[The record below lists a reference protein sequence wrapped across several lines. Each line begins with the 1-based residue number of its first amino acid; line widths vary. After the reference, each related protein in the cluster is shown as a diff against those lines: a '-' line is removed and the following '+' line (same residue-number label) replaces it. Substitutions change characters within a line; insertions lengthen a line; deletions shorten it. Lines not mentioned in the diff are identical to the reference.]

1 MDSKSART
9 TNDRSVLK
17 IYQILHFCFIRRKMT
32 DPEINTNIMIYSLFN
47 HSIIVIQYSRHRRV
61 KNITRLQKME
71 NIEKFEIVVR

>member
-17 IYQILHFCFIRRKMT
+17 IYQILHFYFIRRKMT

-47 HSIIVIQYSRHRRV
+47 HSIIVIQYSRNRRV

-71 NIEKFEIVVR
+71 NIEKFEIVVT